1 MWTRAASEWLPLKWF
16 AARGGVGVS
25 ANPKPVRVQR
35 ATKVLQWRPACGPQ
49 CGVHT
54 GEACRFRPVEE
65 RPVLTQLGRGMSGFE
80 SRSG

>member
-1 MWTRAASEWLPLKWF
+1 MWTRAASKRLPLKCF
-16 AARGGVGVS
+16 AVRGGVGVS
-25 ANPKPVRVQR
+25 AKPKPVRVQR
-35 ATKVLQWRPACGPQ
+35 VTKVLERQPACGPQ